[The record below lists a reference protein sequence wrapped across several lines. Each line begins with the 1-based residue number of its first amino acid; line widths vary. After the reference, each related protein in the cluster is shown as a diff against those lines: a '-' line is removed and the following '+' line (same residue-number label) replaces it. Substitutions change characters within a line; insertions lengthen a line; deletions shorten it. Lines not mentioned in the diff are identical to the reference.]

1 MSLYGTML
9 NENVTDVITK
19 LGELLELQTTV
30 YDVVLQEGENVTVHM
45 EALSVIVNKTL
56 EQACQWVRIVG

>member
-1 MSLYGTML
+1 MF